1 MKQEAKHH
9 WRGCSEQTR
18 ALCTAPRREDTAH
31 QIWYQIFK
39 HCSPPWAV
47 HCTEHTLH
55 GAVEKLLSKPQ
66 LPAKIPSNPAHPKG
80 LLSHLV
86 LFSLNYSNPAP
97 FHIQPPLIY
106 LFLLICTE
114 DCGSPWSLEQVEL
127 CRLQIKHCVYLHFF
141 RRFTISFYTDPSK
154 ATEFNGMC
162 YYMGK
167 TELRLLALP
176 CSCHQDISYSLM
188 PSKYHRLG

>member
-141 RRFTISFYTDPSK
+141 RRFTISFYTESQVKPPNLMVCVITWVKQSSDCWLCP
-154 ATEFNGMC
+154 AHVI
-162 YYMGK
+162 
-167 TELRLLALP
+167 R
-176 CSCHQDISYSLM
+176 ISAIPLCQVNTTD
-188 PSKYHRLG
+188 

>member
-141 RRFTISFYTDPSK
+141 RRFTISFYTKSQVKPPNLMVCVITWVKQSSDCWLCP
-154 ATEFNGMC
+154 AHVI
-162 YYMGK
+162 
-167 TELRLLALP
+167 R
-176 CSCHQDISYSLM
+176 ISAIPLCQVNTTD
-188 PSKYHRLG
+188 